1 MLSEKRLHVLLQH
14 FCSSNSTASS
24 VVWQRAMVEIYERTT
39 VTLSYAGA
47 PNVPIPA
54 TLLVQGSDGSKYL
67 KVRPSNYAICK
78 LICGDAKCK
87 AVKNPSLRSS
97 PALAELQSRMQKALE
112 AFETAEGED
121 IFEAE
126 ASAGLETA
134 GSRDFDPA
142 SERQRCC
149 LSDTQLCED
158 HRLDREDGAHD
169 DSGSF

>member
-97 PALAELQSRMQKALE
+97 PALAELQSRMQKALALGIARPCYIRSWVKVLVFGGCGYRVLE
-112 AFETAEGED
+112 KWCLGNHRMPRNED
-121 IFEAE
+121 DVKYIK
-126 ASAGLETA
+126 
-134 GSRDFDPA
+134 
-142 SERQRCC
+142 
-149 LSDTQLCED
+149 LST
-158 HRLDREDGAHD
+158 RI
-169 DSGSF
+169 